1 MRVDRSQPPAI
12 GADPAFTFP
21 RMARHILGNGLAVR
35 TIEHYTVPVVSF
47 VMLIDGGVVS
57 DPPGQEGLAAMT
69 ADMVDEGTGDLTAIE
84 VSESLAQIGAEYD
97 VDVGADAVVFTLT
110 TLERFVERGG
120 ALLADL
126 LVRPS
131 LRIED
136 FDRVRQLR
144 LDRLRQLKDSPPAVA
159 ERAFLRLMYPDH
171 PYGHLAIG
179 TQASLRRLELEH
191 VVQCHGALF
200 QPNRAT
206 LVIAGPLTHDE
217 LREIA
222 DTAFGGWEASA
233 SGRPGPFGPGN
244 DALKLPDVEPGAHS
258 PRLTVIPREGA
269 AQSELRIGHLS
280 AHRSSPDYPSLL
292 VMNAVLGGQFVSR
305 INLKLREEKG
315 FTYGARTGFD
325 WRRRLSPFGLQASV
339 HTAAT
344 AEAIRD
350 SLTELDG
357 IRGARPPT
365 DNEML
370 LARASLTRGY
380 PRNFETVQQ
389 VARSVAQLALYDL
402 PDTYFEEFIP
412 RVNAVSADDVVRA
425 AQRYIDPQR
434 ASTLIVG
441 DYSAIADSLVSL
453 GFGPPQ
459 LLSADM

>member
-1 MRVDRSQPPAI
+1 MPVDRSQLPQI
-12 GADPAFTFP
+12 RSDPAFKFP
-21 RMARHILGNGLAVR
+21 RMARHTLGNGLAVR
-35 TIEHYTVPVVSF
+35 TLEHYTVPVVTF
-47 VMLIDGGVVS
+47 VMLIDGGIAC
-57 DPPGQEGLAAMT
+57 DPAGQEGLAALT

-97 VDVGADAVVFTLT
+97 VDVGADAIVFTLT
-110 TLERFVERGG
+110 TLKRFGERGG

-126 LVRPS
+126 LMRPS
-131 LRIED
+131 LRLED

-179 TQASLRRLELEH
+179 NETSLRGLDLER
-191 VVQCHGALF
+191 VVQFHAALF
-200 QPNRAT
+200 QPNSAT
-206 LVIAGPLTHDE
+206 LVIAGPMTHDE
-217 LREIA
+217 LRQIA
-222 DTAFGGWEASA
+222 DTTFGGWHASA
-233 SGRPGPFGPGN
+233 EAGSSKAR
-244 DALKLPDVEPGAHS
+244 DVERSAAP

-280 AHRSSPDYPSLL
+280 AHRNSPDYPSLL

-350 SLTELDG
+350 SFAELDA
-357 IRGARPPT
+357 IRGAKPPT
-365 DNEML
+365 EQEML

-412 RVNAVSADDVVRA
+412 KVNAVSSEDVVRV

-441 DYSAIADSLVSL
+441 DYNAIAESLVSL
-453 GFGPPQ
+453 GFGSPQ
-459 LLSADM
+459 LLSADV